1 MSVLDTA
8 WTGGLAIETS
18 QAPIQMLLRAAR
30 DFPALEHLL
39 HQIDSSPRSIE
50 FIAQQLISRTGRVA
64 EPAMH
69 ALADD
74 GLRLFAVR
82 SVREFGTQMSL
93 HGSVTVRRTN
103 ALD

>member
-18 QAPIQMLLRAAR
+18 QAPIQMLLRAAG

-39 HQIDSSPRSIE
+39 HQIDSSARSIE
-50 FIAQQLISRTGRVA
+50 FIAQQLIRRTGRVA

-82 SVREFGTQMSL
+82 GVREFWTQMGL
-93 HGSVTVRRTN
+93 HGEVTARRRD
-103 ALD
+103 ARD